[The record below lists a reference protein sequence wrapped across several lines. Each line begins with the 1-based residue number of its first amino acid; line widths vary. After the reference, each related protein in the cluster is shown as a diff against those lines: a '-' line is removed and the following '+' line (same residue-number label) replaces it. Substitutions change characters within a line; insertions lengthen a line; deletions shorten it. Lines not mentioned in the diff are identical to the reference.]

1 VTAPTIDEFDVLRFA
16 DRWVALGPV
25 EARLARELVASP
37 GRVVPRGTLEA
48 AGWGDAPVRPNTT
61 DRQMNRL
68 RNHLATVGLTLHT
81 VRGHGYMLEPAAALT
96 SA

>member
-1 VTAPTIDEFDVLRFA
+1 MSAPTIDDYDVLWFG

-25 EARLARELVASP
+25 EARLARELVVSP
-37 GRVVPRGTLEA
+37 GQVVPRTCLEA

-68 RNHLATVGLTLHT
+68 RNHLAAVGLTLHT
-81 VRGHGYMLEPAAALT
+81 VRGHGYLLEPAGDLAAT
-96 SA
+96 